1 MGDRDWGRW
10 QVIIAIIATAIAL
23 IGLVFQLA
31 PTTPETPSETPK
43 TQTDIVT
50 TGSISVSSSPV
61 GASVYLDGNYK
72 GEVPQFLNDIEQGKH
87 SITLKLEG
95 YDDWYEDISVDAD
108 KTVSVSP
115 TLTPIQIEPS
125 PETSSSTGS
134 ISVTSSPTG
143 ADIFLDDTY
152 EGETPKILEDI
163 KQGSHTVTLTL
174 AEYEDWSKDISVK
187 ADKTVSV
194 SHTLIPTESS
204 KDTSDTSK
212 DTSDASTDKST
223 GTLANSA
230 FISDSENVKTPTSVD
245 ISPYLNWS
253 FTTSDSASHISVPE
267 GYSYVTVTIHIKN
280 DGDIPISTHESC
292 WKFISNGDTY
302 DYCEDISIALHRNYE
317 MLEVNPGE
325 ETTFKIPYLVE
336 GKPTT
341 ASLSYINP
349 YTNV

>member
-10 QVIIAIIATAIAL
+10 QVILGSWQVVLAIIAIGLTL
-23 IGLVFQLA
+23 IGLVFQLT
-31 PTTPETPSETPK
+31 PTTPETPKTET
-43 TQTDIVT
+43 DVVT

-61 GASVYLDGNYK
+61 GASVYLDGNYE

-95 YDDWYEDISVDAD
+95 YEDWYEDISVGAD

-125 PETSSSTGS
+125 PEPPSSTGS

-152 EGETPKILEDI
+152 EGETPKILEDV

-174 AEYEDWSKDISVK
+174 AEYEDWSKDISVE

-194 SHTLIPTESS
+194 SPTLTPTESS
-204 KDTSDTSK
+204 KDTSDV
-212 DTSDASTDKST
+212 STDKST
-223 GTLANSA
+223 DTSANSA

-245 ISPYLNWS
+245 ISPYLDWS
-253 FTTSDSASHISVPE
+253 FTTSKENFYIDVPN
-267 GYSYVTVTIHIKN
+267 GYSYVTVTVNIN
-280 DGDIPISTHESC
+280 NYGDVPISTDSSC
-292 WKFISNGDTY
+292 WKFICDGTSY
-302 DYCEDISIALHRNYE
+302 SCEPVTTAFSTPSEYE
-317 MLEVNPGE
+317 VSPGE
-325 ETTFKIPYLVE
+325 SLTFILHYLVKGE
-336 GKPTT
+336 PTN
-341 ASLSYINP
+341 ASLEYDSL
-349 YTNV
+349 

>member
-10 QVIIAIIATAIAL
+10 QVILGSWQVVLAIIAIGLTL
-23 IGLVFQLA
+23 IGLVFQLT

-43 TQTDIVT
+43 TQTDVVT

-61 GASVYLDGNYK
+61 GASVYLDGNYE

-95 YDDWYEDISVDAD
+95 YEDWYEDISVDAD

-115 TLTPIQIEPS
+115 TLTPIQIEP
-125 PETSSSTGS
+125 PSSTGS
-134 ISVTSSPTG
+134 ISVTSSPIG
-143 ADIFLDDTY
+143 ASVFLDDTY

-174 AEYEDWSKDISVK
+174 AEYEDWSKDISVE

-194 SHTLIPTESS
+194 SPTLTPTESL
-204 KDTSDTSK
+204 KDTSDV
-212 DTSDASTDKST
+212 STDKST
-223 GTLANSA
+223 GTSANSA

-245 ISPYLNWS
+245 ISPYLDWS
-253 FTTSDSASHISVPE
+253 FTTSEYGPLNNVPE
-267 GYSYVTVTIHIKN
+267 GSSYVTVTIHIKN
-280 DGDIPISTHESC
+280 DGEIPISTDRSC
-292 WKFISNGDTY
+292 WKFISNGFSYSYDTSTVFNLPSQ
-302 DYCEDISIALHRNYE
+302 D
-317 MLEVNPGE
+317 EVNPGE
-325 ETTFKIPYLVE
+325 SLTFTIKYVVE
-336 GKPTT
+336 GEPTT

-349 YTNV
+349 YTDV

>member
-10 QVIIAIIATAIAL
+10 QVILGSWQVVLAIIAIGLTL
-23 IGLVFQLA
+23 IGLVFQLT
-31 PTTPETPSETPK
+31 PTTQETPK
-43 TQTDIVT
+43 TETDVVT

-61 GASVYLDGNYK
+61 GASVYLDGNYE

-95 YDDWYEDISVDAD
+95 YEDWYEDISVGAD

-125 PETSSSTGS
+125 PEPPSSTGF

-152 EGETPKILEDI
+152 EGETPKILEDV

-174 AEYEDWSKDISVK
+174 AEYEDWSKDISVE

-194 SHTLIPTESS
+194 SPTLTPTESS
-204 KDTSDTSK
+204 KDTSDV
-212 DTSDASTDKST
+212 STDKST
-223 GTLANSA
+223 DTSANSA

-245 ISPYLNWS
+245 ISPYLEWS
-253 FTTSDSASHISVPE
+253 FTTSKENFYIDVPN
-267 GYSYVTVTIHIKN
+267 GYSYVTVTVNIN
-280 DGDIPISTHESC
+280 NYGDVPISTDSSC
-292 WKFISNGDTY
+292 WKFICDGTSY
-302 DYCEDISIALHRNYE
+302 SCEPVTTAFSTPSEYE
-317 MLEVNPGE
+317 VTPGE
-325 ETTFKIPYLVE
+325 SLTFILHYLVKGE
-336 GKPTT
+336 PTN
-341 ASLSYINP
+341 ASLEYDSL
-349 YTNV
+349 

>member
-10 QVIIAIIATAIAL
+10 QVILGSWQVVLAIIAIGLTL
-23 IGLVFQLA
+23 IGLVFQL
-31 PTTPETPSETPK
+31 TPETPK
-43 TQTDIVT
+43 

-72 GEVPQFLNDIEQGKH
+72 GEVPQFLNDIEQGTH

-115 TLTPIQIEPS
+115 TLTP
-125 PETSSSTGS
+125 
-134 ISVTSSPTG
+134 
-143 ADIFLDDTY
+143 
-152 EGETPKILEDI
+152 
-163 KQGSHTVTLTL
+163 
-174 AEYEDWSKDISVK
+174 
-187 ADKTVSV
+187 
-194 SHTLIPTESS
+194 TESS

-212 DTSDASTDKST
+212 DTSDTSKDTS
-223 GTLANSA
+223 ANSA
-230 FISDSENVKTPTSVD
+230 FISDSENVKIPTSVD
-245 ISPYLNWS
+245 ISPYLEWS
-253 FTTSDSASHISVPE
+253 FTTSDSASYITVPE

-280 DGDIPISTHESC
+280 DGNVPISTDESC

-302 DYCEDISIALHRNYE
+302 DYCEEDISIALHRNYE

-336 GKPTT
+336 GEPTT

-349 YTNV
+349 YTDI